1 MPLSTTN
8 PPVEITIPAFTV
20 ASPQVGATGT
30 PTQWY
35 YHCSR
40 VFATGSCVTSGVN
53 VVAGSAGAATV
64 RVFLLDEGGTI
75 LASSAVAGSLLG
87 GANTVTAVPFSSA
100 YQIAGPKT
108 LFIAV
113 QANAATTNGL
123 ALVTQT
129 SPIPGFLG
137 NTSADVSAVS
147 LATPTS
153 GTITPPTAYVT
164 AKAPV
169 ASLY

>member
-64 RVFLLDEGGTI
+64 RVFLLDDYQWTGVGYSNQSDSRFSRQH
-75 LASSAVAGSLLG
+75 LCGRFGS
-87 GANTVTAVPFSSA
+87 
-100 YQIAGPKT
+100 IAGNPNERHDYASYGLRYRKS
-108 LFIAV
+108 ADC
-113 QANAATTNGL
+113 L
-123 ALVTQT
+123 ALL
-129 SPIPGFLG
+129 S
-137 NTSADVSAVS
+137 NRR
-147 LATPTS
+147 
-153 GTITPPTAYVT
+153 
-164 AKAPV
+164 
-169 ASLY
+169 